1 MADEGELL
9 GNYAFNISQ
18 GILQRVS
25 RFIDALTFVEEDAES
40 GRGGVMGFG
49 HKRNVLN
56 LVEKAPAR
64 RVAWDQQEKERIQK
78 KAVAEAAAAK
88 EAAEAAALKAR
99 RSRTRR
105 WLLSRRRSRRCRR
118 SPHSAALRP
127 CLAHLDPPHP
137 ASCHRTFPHPP
148 HSPTN
153 LVPPPPAAGA
163 SCAEIVRFMNH
174 SRLRIA
180 CDTGAPDHELA

>member
-64 RVAWDQQEKERIQK
+64 RVAWDQQ
-78 KAVAEAAAAK
+78 
-88 EAAEAAALKAR
+88 R
-99 RSRTRR
+99 RSASRRRR
-105 WLLSRRRSRRCRR
+105 WRRRRRPRRRQRRLLSRRGGAGREG
-118 SPHSAALRP
+118 AALEAKVAEMQALAALCSSAPVPGPPRP
-127 CLAHLDPPHP
+127 SAP
-137 ASCHRTFPHPP
+137 SIVHRTFPHPP

-153 LVPPPPAAGA
+153 LCLHHLSQEQAA
-163 SCAEIVRFMNH
+163 R
-174 SRLRIA
+174 R
-180 CDTGAPDHELA
+180 